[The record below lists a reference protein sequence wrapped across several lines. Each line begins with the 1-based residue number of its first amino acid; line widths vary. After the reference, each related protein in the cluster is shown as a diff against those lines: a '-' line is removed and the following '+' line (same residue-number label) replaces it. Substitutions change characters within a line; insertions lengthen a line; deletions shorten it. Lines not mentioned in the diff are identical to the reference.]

1 MFRIGFVAGLSFLFL
16 YNSARIVLQI
26 YLSKSLRNKEKNHT
40 NVRDRTKKKRKI
52 APITNDDLDKTHV
65 MTVKEAK
72 KKPDQGNFSCPNSM
86 KNATIYTEIL
96 TL

>member
-1 MFRIGFVAGLSFLFL
+1 MAGLSFIFL

-26 YLSKSLRNKEKNHT
+26 YLIKSLRNKEKM
-40 NVRDRTKKKRKI
+40 RDRTKKKRKVV
-52 APITNDDLDKTHV
+52 PITNDDLDKTHV